1 MSSPTQQQQVG
12 AQRAAAGRIRAA
24 EGAFHQ
30 QLRRLRG
37 ESDALRP
44 AYQGPASTAFFG
56 LIEGWLLDAEAIVA
70 DMQNFATTMDRQESE
85 VNAQQDDSA
94 ATYTR
99 AATRLATR
107 A

>member
-12 AQRAAAGRIRAA
+12 AQRAAAGKIRAA
-24 EGAFHQ
+24 EEAFLQ

-44 AYQGPASTAFFG
+44 SYQGPASTAFFG
-56 LIEGWLLDAEAIVA
+56 LIEGWLADAEAIVA
-70 DMQNFATTMDRQESE
+70 DMQRFATTMDRQESE
-85 VNAQQDDSA
+85 VNTQQDDSA

>member
-12 AQRAAAGRIRAA
+12 AQRAAAGKIRNA
-24 EGAFHQ
+24 EGTFQQ

-56 LIEGWLLDAEAIVA
+56 LIEGWLADAAVIVT
-70 DMQNFATTMDRQESE
+70 DMQGFAASMDRQESE
-85 VNAQQDDSA
+85 VNSQQDASA
-94 ATYTR
+94 ATYSR